1 MATEMRWPISYFTWL
16 LLWILTAVSY
26 TIRWHFPFLRNI
38 KLSFTLTLLG
48 SNILILPPLPFKI
61 LTGFPIIHQIF
72 ILFYFISFYFIY
84 FYFIFYFILL
94 SLFLFYFISLFYYM
108 VGLKKIPVHL
118 DSDFNIPFGSVYSCL
133 LPLTN
138 ASLCEFLKPPVRHQR
153 IPPSEYWKS
162 LNQNF
167 FYSCIISL
175 WVPLAWLL
183 LPLQYLFIYTLNAC
197 ITHRQKR
204 VWCVL
209 TNWAHPHKEHPDQE
223 MEDYQQL
230 RNPSMTF

>member
-1 MATEMRWPISYFTWL
+1 MATAMRWPISYFTWL
-16 LLWILTAVSY
+16 LLQILTAVSY

-48 SNILILPPLPFKI
+48 SNTWILPPLPFKI
-61 LTGFPIIHQIF
+61 LTGFPIIHQI
-72 ILFYFISFYFIY
+72 
-84 FYFIFYFILL
+84 
-94 SLFLFYFISLFYYM
+94 FISLFYYM

-138 ASLCEFLKPPVRHQR
+138 ASLCEFLKPPVRDQR

-183 LPLQYLFIYTLNAC
+183 PPLQYLFIYTLNAC